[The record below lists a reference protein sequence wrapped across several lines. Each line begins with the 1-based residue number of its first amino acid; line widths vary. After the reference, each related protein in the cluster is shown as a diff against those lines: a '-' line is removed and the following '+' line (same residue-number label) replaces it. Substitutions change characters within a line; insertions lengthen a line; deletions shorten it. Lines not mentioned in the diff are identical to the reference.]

1 MKKLL
6 TMLCV
11 GVLALGMTGCASS
24 SSSSDGGSLIDKI
37 KEGGVLKV
45 GCKNDVI
52 GFGLQDTGSGEY
64 KGYEIELIKYIA
76 DDLGVEPEY
85 TAVTAKTR
93 TALLDSGE
101 IDMVCGTFTITGE
114 RKESWDFT
122 DPYFTDYEG
131 MLIQKGKYAE
141 VKDMDGATVAVPQS
155 AIGRAATE
163 EYTKEIGIS
172 VEFKEYASA
181 AEAVTA
187 LNSGVVDGFCTDVTG
202 LTSYLNDGTTI
213 LPDRYYENEFGIATR
228 KDDDK
233 EWNKYL
239 NDTIKELKEN
249 GQLDKW
255 QKEFKIGEYL
265 EV

>member
-6 TMLCV
+6 SILCV
-11 GVLALGMTGCASS
+11 GVLVLGMTGCSS
-24 SSSSDGGSLIDKI
+24 SSESSEASLMDKI
-37 KEGGVLKV
+37 KEDGVLKV

-52 GFGLQDTGSGEY
+52 GFGLQDTGTGEY
-64 KGYEIELIKYIA
+64 EGYEIELIKYIA

-85 TAVTAKTR
+85 TAVNAKTR

-101 IDMVCGTFTITGE
+101 IDLVCGTFTITDE

-131 MLIQKGKYAE
+131 MLVKKGSYTELKE
-141 VKDMDGATVAVPQS
+141 MDGATVAVPQS
-155 AIGRAATE
+155 AIGRTATE
-163 EYTKEIGIS
+163 EYTEELGIT
-172 VEFKEYASA
+172 VEFREYATA

-202 LTSYLNDGTTI
+202 LTSYLNDGLTI
-213 LPDRYYENEFGIATR
+213 LPDRYYENDFGIATR
-228 KDDDK
+228 KDDDT

-255 QKEFKIGEYL
+255 QQEFKIGEYL
-265 EV
+265 EA